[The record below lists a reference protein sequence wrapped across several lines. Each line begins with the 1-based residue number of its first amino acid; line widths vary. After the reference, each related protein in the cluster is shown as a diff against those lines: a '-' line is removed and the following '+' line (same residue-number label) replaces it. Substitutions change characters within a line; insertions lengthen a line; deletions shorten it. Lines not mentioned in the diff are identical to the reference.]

1 MILPSFLFLNCNRYL
16 LKVGVAL
23 NKKALL
29 KTSFREIRNSPA
41 RFLSILTIIFLGV
54 AFFVGIGA
62 TGPDMIASGDK
73 YFQQQKLAD
82 LNVVSPLGL
91 TDKDLSLIKETDEVA
106 TAQGQYMLDL
116 ELAESNQVIRF
127 FDYDKEDKLNHY
139 VVTSGHLP
147 KKANEIVLDQLAEHN
162 KDYKIGDTFTIGSQ
176 DDLPNQLK
184 THEFKVVGFVNSP
197 EYIENLTRGNTNVG
211 GGSVD
216 YFALVLQDQFD
227 MDVYSRILVDFK
239 KDADDTSYSAGYEDK
254 VAAGQKALEKQLA
267 QRPTERVSEV
277 REDAQEQLDEV
288 KAQIDSGEKALDDG
302 AIQLEEA
309 NQQLTAGKAEIA
321 QNREQ
326 LAQKTSEGKAALD
339 QAEAELNQQA
349 QELESQKAAL
359 AESREQLETAKKQSE
374 ELQAQQADY
383 EKLLASI
390 EQLESLQA
398 NYTELGDTLTD
409 LANADDLK
417 QALSASLPTLQN
429 ASAALPDDALK
440 QAIASLTVDSAKEE
454 VQAAATLSDQA
465 ATETAEQIAELD
477 QQATEFEEAQ
487 AQLAPEN
494 LAAQEAQLQEAEAQ
508 LTAGETALNE
518 GRQEIADKRATL
530 AEEETKGKAALD
542 QAQAELDA
550 NEALYQENVDKY
562 QEETSKNMPKL
573 LDAQQLLNNQT
584 RQLAELE
591 PEDYL
596 YLYSDRNE
604 NPGYTEYKQNADRIS
619 SLATV
624 FPIIFFLIAA
634 LVSLTTMSRMVEE
647 KRGEIGTFRALGYKN
662 REIAIKF
669 LLYAAIAGILG
680 TIAGLALG
688 FYLFPSI
695 IINAYGAL
703 YNFHDFV
710 TPWYLSYALIA
721 IVVALVC
728 TVGITFVTLRI
739 DLFSTPAALLR
750 PKAPK
755 SGKRVWLERIKPVW
769 SRLSFIR
776 KVTVRNLFRYKS
788 RMFMTIFGIAGCTS
802 MIVTGFGLRDSIGDM
817 VPLQF
822 EKLWKYQAV
831 VTFEEGVSD
840 ENRENYQAALAE
852 LEHFDKSLPISAET
866 LTVSGN
872 AQTTQD
878 VSVYLPQE
886 TKDLGDFVLFND
898 RKSGEVY
905 QLDDSGIIIDEKL
918 AELFDVEVGDSI
930 TLRSADHEDFP
941 AKVAAIGEN
950 YTGHFA
956 YFSPAYYEEVFQ
968 KEPDYNSE
976 FLLFDEELTKKEEQE
991 ISSTLMKQNGVINV
1005 SFLSAAS
1012 GELNDTMGI
1021 LTIVVWVLIVSAG
1034 MLAFIVLYNL
1044 NNINISERIRELS
1057 TIKVLGFY
1065 DNEVTMYIYR
1075 ENIFLTIVGILAGL
1089 ILGYFEHLYVLT
1101 TVELDI
1107 LMFSPALH
1115 WQSYGYASLITLF
1128 FAIVVGIVIYFK
1140 LKKIDMIEALKLNE

>member
-1 MILPSFLFLNCNRYL
+1 M
-16 LKVGVAL
+16 K
-23 NKKALL
+23 KKALL

-62 TGPDMIASGDK
+62 TGPDMIASGHE
-73 YFQQQKLAD
+73 YFHKQKLAD
-82 LNVVSPLGL
+82 LNVISPLGL
-91 TDKDLSLIKETDEVA
+91 TDKDLSLIEDTKEVA

-116 ELAESNQVIRF
+116 ELADSNQVIRF
-127 FDYDKEDKLNHY
+127 FGYDKKDKLNHY

-147 KKANEIVLDQLAEHN
+147 KKADEIALDQLAEHN
-162 KDYKIGDTFTIGSQ
+162 KDYKLGDTFTIGSQ

-184 THEFKVVGFVNSP
+184 THTFKVVGFVNSP

-216 YFALVLQDQFD
+216 YFALVAADQFA
-227 MDVYSRILVDFK
+227 MTVYSRILVDFK
-239 KDADDTSYSAGYEDK
+239 KDASDTAYSTAYEKK
-254 VAAGQKALEKQLA
+254 VATGQSALEKSLKN
-267 QRPTERVSEV
+267 RPKERVTEV
-277 REDAQEQLDEV
+277 RNDAQEQLAEA
-288 KAQIDSGEKALDDG
+288 KAQVESGQKALDDG
-302 AIQLEEA
+302 AAQLEEA
-309 NQQLTAGKAEIA
+309 KQKLTEGKAEIA
-321 QNREQ
+321 NNRNLLQ
-326 LAQKTSEGKAALD
+326 QKISEGQASLD
-339 QAEAELNQQA
+339 QAKAELNQQA
-349 QELESQKAAL
+349 QELATQKATL
-359 AESREQLETAKKQSE
+359 ETSRQQLEAAKEQSEQLQEK
-374 ELQAQQADY
+374 QADY
-383 EKLLASI
+383 EKLKASLP
-390 EQLESLQA
+390 ELQKMQTSL
-398 NYTELGDTLTD
+398 TELSKTLTT
-409 LANADDLK
+409 LANASDLK
-417 QALSASLPTLQN
+417 QALGAGLGSVQSASSSLPN
-429 ASAALPDDALK
+429 EELK
-440 QAIASLTVDSAKEE
+440 QMIASLTAASTKEE
-454 VQAAATLSDQA
+454 VLATAEAIKQAT
-465 ATETAEQIAELD
+465 TETGEQITELNQQVTEIETAQD
-477 QQATEFEEAQ
+477 Q
-487 AQLAPEN
+487 LSPEN
-494 LAAQEAQLQEAEAQ
+494 LANQEAQLQAAEAQ
-508 LTAGETALNE
+508 LAAGEVAINE
-518 GRQEIADKRATL
+518 GRQEIASNQAALNTEKAN
-530 AEEETKGKAALD
+530 GQAALD
-542 QAQAELDA
+542 QAEADLAA

-562 QEETSKNMPKL
+562 QDETAKNMPKL

-584 RQLAELE
+584 RNLAELE
-591 PEDYL
+591 PED

-680 TIAGLALG
+680 TVAGLALG

-710 TPWYLSYALIA
+710 TPWYVSYALIA

-755 SGKRVWLERIKPVW
+755 SGKRVWLERIQPVW

-822 EKLWKYQAV
+822 EKLWRYQAV
-831 VTFEEGVSD
+831 VTFEEGISD
-840 ENRENYQAALAE
+840 ENRQSYQASLDELA
-852 LEHFDKSLPISAET
+852 HFKKSMPVSAET
-866 LTVSGN
+866 LTVSGKG
-872 AQTTQD
+872 QTPQD
-878 VSVYLPQE
+878 VSVYLPKE
-886 TKDLGDFVLFND
+886 TEDLGDFVLFND

-905 QLDDSGIIIDEKL
+905 QLGDDGIIIDEKL
-918 AELFDVEVGDSI
+918 GALFDVSVGDEI

-956 YFSPAYYEEVFQ
+956 YFSPAYYEKVFQ
-968 KEPDYNSE
+968 KEPTYNSE
-976 FLLFDEELTKKEEQE
+976 FLLFTQELTDKEEQE
-991 ISSTLMKQNGVINV
+991 ISNKLMKQNGIINV
-1005 SFLSAAS
+1005 TFMSEAS
-1012 GELNDTMGI
+1012 GELQDTMGI

-1075 ENIFLTIVGILAGL
+1075 ENIFLTVVGILVGL
-1089 ILGYFEHLYVLT
+1089 VLGYFEHLYVLT